1 MKILGLNSVVKIKGA
16 TATIID
22 ITSKDVTL
30 TGKDNTV
37 HKVPLEIIS
46 QMVDDKTLKVQYNS

>member
-16 TATIID
+16 TATVID
-22 ITSKDVTL
+22 ITSKDVVL

-37 HKVPLEIIS
+37 HRVPLETIS

>member
-16 TATIID
+16 TATVID
-22 ITSKDVTL
+22 ITSKDVVI

-37 HKVPLEIIS
+37 HKVPFNTIN
-46 QMVDDKTLKVQYNS
+46 QMIDDNDLKVQDIG